1 MKRLLI
7 AAASATILIIAP
19 ESARPGSL
27 YDAVLTGDFQKVSRW
42 VARGEPDD
50 VGELGTALHAAIA
63 RGDLELAILLIDHG
77 ASLEA
82 SRNAW
87 GMRPLHRAVN
97 YKSPKFVSL
106 LLDRGAKVDARDSL
120 GRTPLL
126 IAARLG
132 DAETARR
139 LLDRGADVNAT
150 AMMNYTPLHWAIYFD
165 RRELF
170 NLLLDFGADVNLLTM
185 HGEGPLHLAASA
197 RLDGDDWAA
206 RCPRRGLQRT
216 RPRRADAADARKGQ
230 LIMTR
235 RQPC

>member
-19 ESARPGSL
+19 EFARPGSL

-63 RGDLELAILLIDHG
+63 RGDLELAILLIDHE

-97 YKSPKFVSL
+97 YKSPEFVSL

-120 GRTPLL
+120 GRTP
-126 IAARLG
+126 
-132 DAETARR
+132 
-139 LLDRGADVNAT
+139 
-150 AMMNYTPLHWAIYFD
+150 PD
-165 RRELF
+165 RR
-170 NLLLDFGADVNLLTM
+170 A
-185 HGEGPLHLAASA
+185 P
-197 RLDGDDWAA
+197 W
-206 RCPRRGLQRT
+206 RR
-216 RPRRADAADARKGQ
+216 
-230 LIMTR
+230 
-235 RQPC
+235 